1 MIRKVFSSECWQQP
15 FNAVKHNISILLLL
29 CLIPGAIFQ
38 VIRGK
43 LCEQEADMVARR
55 GQGGVQGAGDHH
67 LYHWGSGVLAILC
80 ILTC

>member
-1 MIRKVFSSECWQQP
+1 MTRKVKVFRMLAAP

-29 CLIPGAIFQ
+29 CFIPGAIFQ
-38 VIRGK
+38 VIRGE
-43 LCEQEADMVARR
+43 LCEQEADMVARG

-67 LYHWGSGVLAILC
+67 LYHRGAGVLTILC